1 MSNRF
6 AVLMG
11 PLVVA
16 ITSAWLVPVPVAGQP
31 SSSAVTTTW
40 TAPRTP
46 DGQPDLQGIW
56 TNVVVTPLERPTAL
70 AGRDALTDDEVAQLQ
85 DRIAQR
91 QIDRAPREG
100 DPGTY
105 NRFWVPP
112 GKVSKQTSLIVD
124 PPDGRIPPLTPQGQ
138 KRADANIESGQ
149 GGETR
154 SHLRG
159 TDGPEHRTVWE
170 RCLTRFLPRLPG
182 GYNNNFQILQTPE
195 YVVILMEM
203 VHEPRII
210 PLDGRPHVEPSVR
223 PWLGDPR
230 GRWEGDTLVVDT
242 TNFSHKTNFRGS
254 GEGLHLVE
262 RFTRV
267 DADTINYEV
276 TVADPATFTKPWTAA
291 FPLTKTD
298 QQIYEYACQEG
309 NYGMTNLL
317 AGARAEERAATEAAK
332 ARRESK

>member
-1 MSNRF
+1 MSNRS

-16 ITSAWLVPVPVAGQP
+16 ITFVWLMPVPVAGQP
-31 SSSAVTTTW
+31 PSSAVTTTRP
-40 TAPRTP
+40 APRTP

-56 TNVVVTPLERPTAL
+56 TNVVVTPLERPSAF
-70 AGRDALTDDEVAQLQ
+70 AGREALTDDEVAQLEE
-85 DRIAQR
+85 RIAQR
-91 QIDRAPREG
+91 QIDSAPREG

-112 GKVSKQTSLIVD
+112 GRVSKQTSLIVD

-149 GGETR
+149 GGESR

-159 TDGPEHRTVWE
+159 TDGPEQRTVWE
-170 RCLTRFLPRLPG
+170 RCLTRVLPRLPG

-210 PLDGRPHVEPSVR
+210 PLDGRSHIGPS
-223 PWLGDPR
+223 D
-230 GRWEGDTLVVDT
+230 
-242 TNFSHKTNFRGS
+242 
-254 GEGLHLVE
+254 
-262 RFTRV
+262 
-267 DADTINYEV
+267 
-276 TVADPATFTKPWTAA
+276 
-291 FPLTKTD
+291 
-298 QQIYEYACQEG
+298 
-309 NYGMTNLL
+309 L
-317 AGARAEERAATEAAK
+317 AP
-332 ARRESK
+332 